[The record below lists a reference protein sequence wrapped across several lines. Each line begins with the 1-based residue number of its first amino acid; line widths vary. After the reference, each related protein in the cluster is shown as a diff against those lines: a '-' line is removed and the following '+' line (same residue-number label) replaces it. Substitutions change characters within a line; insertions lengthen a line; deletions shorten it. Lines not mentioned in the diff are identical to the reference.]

1 MRTISSIS
9 EFKEFRNTLSG
20 TIGFVP
26 TMGALHNGHL
36 SLINNSNQTCDY
48 TIVSIFVNP
57 AQFSKNE
64 DLSTYP
70 KPLDKDLVLL
80 NKFKIDAILLP
91 SNDVMYPKG
100 FSTFVNE
107 NIVSMGLEGKSRP
120 SFFKGV
126 TTIVAKLFNIVNP
139 THTFFGEKD
148 AQQLR
153 IIQKMVKD
161 LNFSIQIVPCQII
174 REENGL
180 AMSSRNDYL
189 STKSRQSASIIY
201 DSLKH
206 GLSLLENGERNPNII
221 REEISKII
229 QIEPNAKVD
238 YISVSDNL
246 SLEEINGEITGEVLV
261 STAVYFDDIRL
272 IDNITYSSD

>member
-36 SLINNSNQTCDY
+36 SLIKNSNQTCDY

-174 REENGL
+174 REVNGL
-180 AMSSRNDYL
+180 AMSSRNEYL

>member
-64 DLSTYP
+64 DLNTYP

-180 AMSSRNDYL
+180 AMSSRNEYL

-206 GLSLLENGERNPNII
+206 GLSLLVNGERNPNII
-221 REEISKII
+221 RDEISKII

>member
-126 TTIVAKLFNIVNP
+126 TTIVAKLFNIINP

-180 AMSSRNDYL
+180 AMSSRNEYL

>member
-80 NKFKIDAILLP
+80 NKFKIDAIFLP
-91 SNDVMYPKG
+91 SSDVMYPKG

-180 AMSSRNDYL
+180 AMSSRNEYL

-206 GLSLLENGERNPNII
+206 GLSLLENGERNSNII

-229 QIEPNAKVD
+229 QIEPNSKVD

-246 SLEEINGEITGEVLV
+246 SLEEINGEITGDVLI

>member
-174 REENGL
+174 REANGL
-180 AMSSRNDYL
+180 AMSSRNEYL

>member
-180 AMSSRNDYL
+180 AMSSRNEYL

-201 DSLKH
+201 DGLKH
-206 GLSLLENGERNPNII
+206 GLLMLKNGERNPNIL
-221 REEISKII
+221 REEIAKII

-246 SLEEINGEITGEVLV
+246 SLEEIHGEITGEVLI
-261 STAVYFDDIRL
+261 STAVYFDEIRL

>member
-180 AMSSRNDYL
+180 AMSSRNEYL

-221 REEISKII
+221 RKEISKII

>member
-36 SLINNSNQTCDY
+36 SLINKSNQTCDY

-57 AQFSKNE
+57 IQFSKNE

-70 KPLDKDLVLL
+70 KPLDRDLALL
-80 NKFKIDAILLP
+80 NKFKIDAIFLP
-91 SNDVMYPKG
+91 TSEVMYPKG

-126 TTIVAKLFNIVNP
+126 TTIVIKLFNIVNP

-161 LNFSIQIVPCQII
+161 LNFSIQIVPCQIV

-180 AMSSRNDYL
+180 AMSSRNEYL
-189 STKSRQSASIIY
+189 SIKSRQSASIIY
-201 DSLKH
+201 DGLKH
-206 GLSLLENGERNPNII
+206 GLSLLKNGERNPNII
-221 REEISKII
+221 REEITKFI
-229 QIEPNAKVD
+229 QLEPNARVD

-246 SLEEINGEITGEVLV
+246 ALEEIYGEITGDVLI

>member
-70 KPLDKDLVLL
+70 KPLDKDLALL
-80 NKFKIDAILLP
+80 NKFKIDAIFLP
-91 SNDVMYPKG
+91 TSDVMYPKG

-161 LNFSIQIVPCQII
+161 LNFSIQIVPCQIV

-180 AMSSRNDYL
+180 AMSSRNEYL
-189 STKSRQSASIIY
+189 SIKSRQSASIIY
-201 DSLKH
+201 DGLKH

>member
-70 KPLDKDLVLL
+70 KPLDNDLALL
-80 NKFKIDAILLP
+80 NKFKIDAIFLP
-91 SNDVMYPKG
+91 SSEVMYPKG

-161 LNFSIQIVPCQII
+161 LNFSIQIVPCQIV

-180 AMSSRNDYL
+180 AMSSRNEYL
-189 STKSRQSASIIY
+189 SIKSRQSASIIY
-201 DSLKH
+201 DGLKH
-206 GLSLLENGERNPNII
+206 GLSLLKNGERNPNII
-221 REEISKII
+221 REEITKFI
-229 QIEPNAKVD
+229 QLEPNARVD

-246 SLEEINGEITGEVLV
+246 ALEEIYGEITGDVLI

>member
-161 LNFSIQIVPCQII
+161 LNFSIQIIPCQII

-180 AMSSRNDYL
+180 AMSSRNEYL

>member
-1 MRTISSIS
+1 MRTISSLS
-9 EFKEFRNTLSG
+9 EFKKFRNTLSG

-70 KPLDKDLVLL
+70 KPLDNDLALL
-80 NKFKIDAILLP
+80 NKFKIDAIFLP
-91 SNDVMYPKG
+91 SSEVMYPKG

-153 IIQKMVKD
+153 IIQKMVRD
-161 LNFSIQIVPCQII
+161 LNFSIQIVPCQIV

-180 AMSSRNDYL
+180 AMSSRNEYL
-189 STKSRQSASIIY
+189 SIKSRQSASIIY
-201 DSLKH
+201 DGLKH
-206 GLSLLENGERNPNII
+206 GLSLLKNGERNPNII
-221 REEISKII
+221 REEITKFI
-229 QIEPNAKVD
+229 QLEPNARVD

-246 SLEEINGEITGEVLV
+246 ALEEIYGEITGDILI

>member
-36 SLINNSNQTCDY
+36 SLINKSNQTCDY

-57 AQFSKNE
+57 IQFSKNE

-70 KPLDKDLVLL
+70 KPLDKDLALL
-80 NKFKIDAILLP
+80 NKFKIDAIFLP
-91 SNDVMYPKG
+91 TSEVMYPKG

-180 AMSSRNDYL
+180 AMSSRNEYL

>member
-36 SLINNSNQTCDY
+36 SLINNSNQACAY

-70 KPLDKDLVLL
+70 KQLDKDLVLL

-180 AMSSRNDYL
+180 AMSSRNEYL

>member
-1 MRTISSIS
+1 
-9 EFKEFRNTLSG
+9 
-20 TIGFVP
+20 
-26 TMGALHNGHL
+26 
-36 SLINNSNQTCDY
+36 
-48 TIVSIFVNP
+48 
-57 AQFSKNE
+57 
-64 DLSTYP
+64 
-70 KPLDKDLVLL
+70 
-80 NKFKIDAILLP
+80 
-91 SNDVMYPKG
+91 MYPKG

-180 AMSSRNDYL
+180 AMSSRNEYL

-206 GLSLLENGERNPNII
+206 GLSLLVNGERNPNII

>member
-64 DLSTYP
+64 DLNTYP

-180 AMSSRNDYL
+180 AMSSRNEYL

>member
-9 EFKEFRNTLSG
+9 EFKEFRNTLTG

-36 SLINNSNQTCDY
+36 SLINKSNQTCDY

-57 AQFSKNE
+57 IQFSKNE

-70 KPLDKDLVLL
+70 KPLDKDLALL
-80 NKFKIDAILLP
+80 NKFKIDAIFLP
-91 SNDVMYPKG
+91 SSEAMYPKG

-126 TTIVAKLFNIVNP
+126 TTIVIKLFNIVNP

-153 IIQKMVKD
+153 IIQKMVED
-161 LNFSIQIVPCQII
+161 LNFSIQIVPCQIV

-180 AMSSRNDYL
+180 AMSSRNEYL
-189 STKSRQSASIIY
+189 SIKSRQSASIIY
-201 DSLKH
+201 DGLKH
-206 GLSLLENGERNPNII
+206 GLSLLKNGERNPNII
-221 REEISKII
+221 REEITKFI
-229 QIEPNAKVD
+229 QLEPDARVD

-246 SLEEINGEITGEVLV
+246 ALEEINGEIAGDVLI

>member
-139 THTFFGEKD
+139 THSFFGEKD

-180 AMSSRNDYL
+180 AMSSRNEYL

>member
-180 AMSSRNDYL
+180 AMSSRNEYL

-221 REEISKII
+221 REEISKVI

>member
-9 EFKEFRNTLSG
+9 EFKEFRYTLSG

-36 SLINNSNQTCDY
+36 SLINKSNQTCDY

-80 NKFKIDAILLP
+80 NKFKSDAILLP
-91 SNDVMYPKG
+91 SNNVMYPKG

-107 NIVSMGLEGKSRP
+107 NIVSIGLEGKSRP

-126 TTIVAKLFNIVNP
+126 TTIVAKLFNIINP

-153 IIQKMVKD
+153 IIQKLVKD
-161 LNFSIQIVPCQII
+161 LNFSIQIIPCQII

-180 AMSSRNDYL
+180 AMSSRNEYL
-189 STKSRQSASIIY
+189 SIESRQSASIIY
-201 DSLKH
+201 DGLKH
-206 GLSLLENGERNPNII
+206 ALSLLKNGERNPKII
-221 REEISKII
+221 REEITKII

-246 SLEEINGEITGEVLV
+246 SLEEINGEITGVVLV

>member
-36 SLINNSNQTCDY
+36 SLINKSNQTCDY

-161 LNFSIQIVPCQII
+161 LNFSIQIIPCQII

-180 AMSSRNDYL
+180 AMSSRNEYL

-201 DSLKH
+201 DSLKY

>member
-70 KPLDKDLVLL
+70 KPLDKDLALL

-107 NIVSMGLEGKSRP
+107 NIVSIGLEGKSRP

-153 IIQKMVKD
+153 IIQKMVED
-161 LNFSIQIVPCQII
+161 LNFSIQIVPCQIV

-180 AMSSRNDYL
+180 AMSSRNEYL
-189 STKSRQSASIIY
+189 SIKSRQSASIIY
-201 DSLKH
+201 DGLKH
-206 GLSLLENGERNPNII
+206 GLSLLKNGERNPNII
-221 REEISKII
+221 REEITKFI
-229 QIEPNAKVD
+229 QLEPNARVD

-246 SLEEINGEITGEVLV
+246 ALEEIYGEITGDVLI

>member
-180 AMSSRNDYL
+180 AMSSRNESL

>member
-1 MRTISSIS
+1 MKTISSLS
-9 EFKEFRNTLSG
+9 EFKNFRNNLSG
-20 TIGFVP
+20 TIGFIP
-26 TMGALHNGHL
+26 TMGALHDGHL
-36 SLINNSNQTCDY
+36 SLINKSNQNCDH
-48 TIVSIFVNP
+48 TIVSIFINP
-57 AQFSKNE
+57 AQFSQRE

-70 KPLDKDLVLL
+70 KTLDKDLDLL
-80 NKFKIDAILLP
+80 NNFHVGAVFLP
-91 SNDVMYPKG
+91 TNDIMYPNG
-100 FSTFVNE
+100 YSTFVNE
-107 NIVSMGLEGKSRP
+107 NIISMGLEGKSRP

-180 AMSSRNDYL
+180 AMSSRNEYL

>member
-180 AMSSRNDYL
+180 AMSSRNEYL

>member
-180 AMSSRNDYL
+180 AMSSRNEYL

-221 REEISKII
+221 RDEISKII